1 MLADR
6 VILAC
11 TVIVAVVYLYSTTL
25 IPTLA
30 IGDPLGPKAF
40 PRLLGIALLIAA
52 AFFAL
57 ELWRARRS
65 QEERA
70 EAPPSAEPMFEGR
83 VIAVLAVVV
92 VWTGLYYVVFEPLG
106 YVLATGIYLL
116 PLMAW
121 FNRGRW
127 IANVVS
133 TVVFVLLTY
142 YMFVALEVRL
152 PAGVLPI

>member
-11 TVIVAVVYLYSTTL
+11 TIVVAIIYLYATTL

-57 ELWRARRS
+57 ELWRARS
-65 QEERA
+65 SDQERPKASSE
-70 EAPPSAEPMFEGR
+70 PPMFEGP
-83 VIAVLAVVV
+83 VVAVLAVVV
-92 VWTGLYYVVFEPLG
+92 VWTGLYYLVFEDLG
-106 YVLATGIYLL
+106 YVLATTIYLL

-127 IANVVS
+127 VMNVVS
-133 TVVFVLLTY
+133 TLVFVLSTY
-142 YMFVALEVRL
+142 FLFVALEVRL

>member
-1 MLADR
+1 MLADK

-11 TVIVAVVYLYSTTL
+11 TILIAIVYLYATTL

-52 AFFAL
+52 AFFTA
-57 ELWRARRS
+57 ELWRGRHRKD
-65 QEERA
+65 ERA
-70 EAPPSAEPMFEGR
+70 SEAPAEPMFEGR
-83 VIAVLAVVV
+83 VLAVLAVVV
-92 VWTGLYYVVFEPLG
+92 VWTGAYYLVFEPLG
-106 YVLATGIYLL
+106 YVLATSIYLL
-116 PLMAW
+116 PLMVW

-127 IANVVS
+127 IMNVVS
-133 TVVFVLLTY
+133 TIVFVLLTY
-142 YMFVALEVRL
+142 YLFVALEVRL